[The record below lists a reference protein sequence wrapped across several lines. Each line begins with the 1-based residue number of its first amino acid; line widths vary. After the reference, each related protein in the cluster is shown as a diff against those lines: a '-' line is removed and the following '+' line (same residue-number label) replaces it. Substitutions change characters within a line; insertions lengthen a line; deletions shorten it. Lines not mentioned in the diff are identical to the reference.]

1 MIISDLWIRNF
12 RSYES
17 AHFEFSPGLNAFI
30 GPNGIGKTNLVEA
43 LSVLSTQK
51 SHRGSPTQNLIR
63 RGTDIG
69 VLRAKGIRDDRDV
82 LIELEVAKGKTKA
95 FVNKQP
101 LKRAKDLLGALQV
114 TVFAPDDLALIKFGP
129 SNRRDYLDDL
139 VIALDP
145 SQAGTYA
152 TFEKSLKQRNS
163 LLKQIN
169 TAKDESVEATLD
181 VWDKRVGE
189 AGTTVRNLRQG
200 LLARLRPISSLAY
213 AELAGER
220 RDVTFD
226 YESTWEDDLV
236 ETLVINRTNDIRR
249 SVTTTGPH
257 RDDLVI
263 TLDGFDTRNEAS
275 QGEQRSLA
283 LSLRLAGHKLL
294 TEALGEAPLL
304 LLDDV
309 LSELDMDRA
318 TALLNSLG
326 DTQTIITSAV
336 ELPEIVTPD
345 AEFREFASNDEFY
358 G

>member
-17 AHFEFSPGLNAFI
+17 AHFELSPGLNTFI
-30 GPNGIGKTNLVEA
+30 GPNGVGKTNLVEA

-51 SHRGSPTQNLIR
+51 SHRGSQTQNLIR
-63 RGTDIG
+63 RGADRG
-69 VLRAKGIRDDRDV
+69 VLRAKGVRDEREV
-82 LIELEVAKGKTKA
+82 LIELEVASGRTKA

-101 LKRAKDLLGALQV
+101 LKRSKDLLGALQV
-114 TVFAPDDLALIKFGP
+114 TVFAPDDLALVKFGP
-129 SNRRDYLDDL
+129 SLRRDYLDDL
-139 VIALDP
+139 IVALDP
-145 SQAGTYA
+145 SRATTYA

-163 LLKQIN
+163 LLKQIYKAN
-169 TAKDESVEATLD
+169 DESIEATLD

-189 AGTTVRNLRQG
+189 AGAKVRDLRYA
-200 LLARLRPISSLAY
+200 LLERIRPMITLAY

-220 RDVTFD
+220 REIKLD
-226 YESTWEDDLV
+226 YVSTWNDDLV
-236 ETLVINRTNDIRR
+236 QELIHNRSNDIRR
-249 SVTTTGPH
+249 SVTTIGPH

-263 TLDGFDTRNEAS
+263 TMDDFDTRNEAS

-309 LSELDMDRA
+309 LSELDMDRSI
-318 TALLNSLG
+318 ALLNSLG
-326 DTQTIITSAV
+326 ETQTIMTSAI
-336 ELPEIVTPD
+336 ELPEVVTPD
-345 AEFREFASNDEFY
+345 AEFREFASNDGFY